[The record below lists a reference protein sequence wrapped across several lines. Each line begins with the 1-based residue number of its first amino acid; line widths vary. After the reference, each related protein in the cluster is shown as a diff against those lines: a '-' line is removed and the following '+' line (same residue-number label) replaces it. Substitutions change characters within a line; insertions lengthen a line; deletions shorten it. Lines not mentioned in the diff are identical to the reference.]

1 MTTTFTLVSLL
12 LLILFLHSE
21 LSKNYGEDVIGL
33 LNIRI
38 AEAALTR
45 NTEWVGKMDP
55 FVTFDVD
62 GQ

>member
-1 MTTTFTLVSLL
+1 MTELTQQQRGVL
-12 LLILFLHSE
+12 E

-33 LNIRI
+33 LNIQI

-45 NTEWVGKMDP
+45 DTEWVGKMDP